1 MLEIKEFNKIIVANW
16 KLNGSNDFLEA
27 YFEELDS
34 KNLSLNV
41 CGVICP
47 PTAYIQNWYSKLHLL
62 YLGAQDCSKFKEGA
76 YTGEISA
83 SMLKENNCIFCI
95 VGHSERRQVFK
106 ENNED
111 IKIKAAQLLDEK
123 IIPIICIGETLEQKK
138 MHKTHEVLKEQ
149 VINSLPSNSSKESVV
164 IAYEPIW
171 AIGTGMTPT
180 LDEINNIHKYL
191 KKDIKE
197 IEGYKLL
204 YGGSVNPKNASDIM
218 NLEYVDG
225 VLVGGA
231 SLKADQFSQI
241 LKAWLLIF
249 T

>member
-1 MLEIKEFNKIIVANW
+1 MLEIREFNKIIVANW

-34 KNLSLNV
+34 KNLRLNV

-47 PTAYIQNWYSKLHLL
+47 PTAYIQNCYSKLHSL

-111 IKIKAAQLLDEK
+111 IKIKATQLLDEQ

-149 VINSLPSNSSKESVV
+149 VFNSLPPNSSKDSIV

-241 LKAWLLIF
+241 LKA
-249 T
+249 

>member
-1 MLEIKEFNKIIVANW
+1 MLEIREFNKIIVANW

-34 KNLSLNV
+34 KNLRLNV

-47 PTAYIQNWYSKLHLL
+47 PTAYIQNCYSKLHSL

-83 SMLKENNCIFCI
+83 SMLKENNCNFCI

-111 IKIKAAQLLDEK
+111 IKIKATQLLDEK
-123 IIPIICIGETLEQKK
+123 IIPIICIVETLEQKK

-149 VINSLPSNSSKESVV
+149 VINSLPPNSSKESIV

-204 YGGSVNPKNASDIM
+204 YGGSVNPKNANDIM

-241 LKAWLLIF
+241 LKA
-249 T
+249 

>member
-1 MLEIKEFNKIIVANW
+1 MLEIREFNKIIVANW

-34 KNLSLNV
+34 KNLRLNV

-47 PTAYIQNWYSKLHLL
+47 PTAYIQNCYSKLHSL

-83 SMLKENNCIFCI
+83 SMLKENNCKFCI

-111 IKIKAAQLLDEK
+111 IKIKATQLLDEK

-149 VINSLPSNSSKESVV
+149 VINSLPPNSSKESVV

-197 IEGYKLL
+197 IAGYKLL

-231 SLKADQFSQI
+231 SLKADQFLQI
-241 LKAWLLIF
+241 LKA
-249 T
+249 

>member
-1 MLEIKEFNKIIVANW
+1 MLEIKEFNKIIVENW

-34 KNLSLNV
+34 KNLRLNV

-47 PTAYIQNWYSKLHLL
+47 PTAYIQNCYSKLHSL

-111 IKIKAAQLLDEK
+111 IKIKAAQLLDAK

-149 VINSLPSNSSKESVV
+149 VINSLPPNSSKESIV

-241 LKAWLLIF
+241 LKA
-249 T
+249 

>member
-1 MLEIKEFNKIIVANW
+1 MLEIREFNKIIVANW

-34 KNLSLNV
+34 KNLRLNV

-47 PTAYIQNWYSKLHLL
+47 PTAYIQNCYSKLHSL

-83 SMLKENNCIFCI
+83 SMLKENNCNFCI

-111 IKIKAAQLLDEK
+111 IKIKATQLLDEQ

-149 VINSLPSNSSKESVV
+149 VINSLPPNSSKESIV

-197 IEGYKLL
+197 IAGYKLL

-241 LKAWLLIF
+241 LKA
-249 T
+249 